1 MKTTKEY
8 FIMSN
13 YYMSA
18 QQRKALNE
26 SMNRQIAQSYERL
39 MDLCNERF
47 DENHPDPKLAAL
59 NKRLNQAAIEVED
72 LILSIW
78 DTEEDEEQEKLS
90 KEEIAL
96 IKEEIANE
104 FDEE

>member
-1 MKTTKEY
+1 
-8 FIMSN
+8 MSN

-26 SMNRQIAQSYERL
+26 AMNRQIAQSYERL

-47 DENHPDPKLAAL
+47 DENHEDPKLAAL
-59 NKRLNQAAIEVED
+59 NKRLNEAAIEVED

-78 DTEEDEEQEKLS
+78 DCSDDEENDQLS
-90 KEEIAL
+90 KEEIEL

>member
-1 MKTTKEY
+1 MATFLNYKE
-8 FIMSN
+8 
-13 YYMSA
+13 
-18 QQRKALNE
+18 RKALNE
-26 SMNRQIAQSYERL
+26 SINRQIAQSYERL

-47 DENHPDPKLAAL
+47 DENHEDPKLADL
-59 NKRLNQAAIEVED
+59 NRRLNEGAVAIED

-78 DTEEDEEQEKLS
+78 DTEEDEQAEQIS

-104 FDEE
+104 FGEE

>member
-1 MKTTKEY
+1 
-8 FIMSN
+8 MSN

-47 DENHPDPKLAAL
+47 DENHEDPKLAAL
-59 NKRLNQAAIEVED
+59 NKRLNEAAIEVED

-78 DTEEDEEQEKLS
+78 DTEEEEEQEKLS

>member
-1 MKTTKEY
+1 
-8 FIMSN
+8 MSN

-90 KEEIAL
+90 KEQIAL

>member
-1 MKTTKEY
+1 
-8 FIMSN
+8 MSN

-47 DENHPDPKLAAL
+47 DENHEDPKLAAL
-59 NKRLNQAAIEVED
+59 NKRLNEAAIEVED

-78 DTEEDEEQEKLS
+78 DCSEEEEQDKLS
-90 KEEIAL
+90 KEEIDL
-96 IKEEIANE
+96 IKSEIADE
-104 FDEE
+104 FGEE

>member
-1 MKTTKEY
+1 
-8 FIMSN
+8 MSN
-13 YYMSA
+13 YYMSS

-26 SMNRQIAQSYERL
+26 SMSRQIAQSYERL

-47 DENHPDPKLAAL
+47 DENHEDPKLADL
-59 NKRLNQAAIEVED
+59 NRRLNEGAIAIED

-78 DTEEDEEQEKLS
+78 DTEEDEEQDQLS

>member
-1 MKTTKEY
+1 
-8 FIMSN
+8 MSN
-13 YYMSA
+13 YYMSS

-47 DENHPDPKLAAL
+47 DENHEDPKLAAL
-59 NKRLNQAAIEVED
+59 NKRLNDAAVEVED

-78 DTEEDEEQEKLS
+78 DTEEDTEQDQLS

>member
-8 FIMSN
+8 FMSN
-13 YYMSA
+13 YYMSS

-59 NKRLNQAAIEVED
+59 NKRLNEAAIEVEE

-78 DTEEDEEQEKLS
+78 DDEMDNEDEQLT

>member
-1 MKTTKEY
+1 
-8 FIMSN
+8 
-13 YYMSA
+13 MSA

-39 MDLCNERF
+39 LDLCNERF
-47 DENHPDPKLAAL
+47 DENHADPKLADL
-59 NKRLNQAAIEVED
+59 NRRLNEGATQIED

-78 DTEEDEEQEKLS
+78 DDEMDQEDDQLT

>member
-1 MKTTKEY
+1 
-8 FIMSN
+8 MSN

-26 SMNRQIAQSYERL
+26 SMSRQIAQSYERL

-59 NKRLNQAAIEVED
+59 NKRLNEAAIEVED

-96 IKEEIANE
+96 IKEEIADE
-104 FDEE
+104 FGDE

>member
-1 MKTTKEY
+1 
-8 FIMSN
+8 MSN

-47 DENHPDPKLAAL
+47 DENHEDPKLADL
-59 NKRLNQAAIEVED
+59 NRRLNEGATQIED

-78 DTEEDEEQEKLS
+78 DDEMDQEDDQLS
-90 KEEIAL
+90 KEEIR
-96 IKEEIANE
+96 NY
-104 FDEE
+104 

>member
-1 MKTTKEY
+1 
-8 FIMSN
+8 MSN
-13 YYMSA
+13 YYMSV

-39 MDLCNERF
+39 LDLCNERF
-47 DENHPDPKLAAL
+47 DENHEDPKLADL
-59 NKRLNQAAIEVED
+59 NRRLNEGATQIED

-78 DTEEDEEQEKLS
+78 DTEKDTEQDQLS

-104 FDEE
+104 FGDE

>member
-1 MKTTKEY
+1 
-8 FIMSN
+8 MSN

-47 DENHPDPKLAAL
+47 DENHEDPKLAAL
-59 NKRLNQAAIEVED
+59 NKRLNEAAIEVED

-78 DTEEDEEQEKLS
+78 DCSEEEEQDKLS

>member
-8 FIMSN
+8 FIMSQ
-13 YYMSA
+13 YHMSS

-26 SMNRQIAQSYERL
+26 AMNQRIRKSYERL

-47 DENHPDPKLAAL
+47 DENHEDPKLAAL
-59 NKRLNQAAIEVED
+59 NKRLNDAAVEVED

-78 DTEEDEEQEKLS
+78 DCSEEDEQDQLS
-90 KEEIAL
+90 KEEIDA
-96 IKEEIANE
+96 IKSEIADE
-104 FDEE
+104 FGEE

>member
-1 MKTTKEY
+1 
-8 FIMSN
+8 MSN

-47 DENHPDPKLAAL
+47 DENHEDPKLAAL
-59 NKRLNQAAIEVED
+59 NKRLNAAAIEVAD

-78 DTEEDEEQEKLS
+78 DCSEEEEQDKLS

>member
-1 MKTTKEY
+1 
-8 FIMSN
+8 MSN

-18 QQRKALNE
+18 QQRKAVNE

-47 DENHPDPKLAAL
+47 DENHSDPKLAAL
-59 NKRLNQAAIEVED
+59 NKRLNEAALEVED

-78 DTEEDEEQEKLS
+78 DCSEEEEQDQLS

>member
-1 MKTTKEY
+1 
-8 FIMSN
+8 MSN

-26 SMNRQIAQSYERL
+26 SMSRQIAQSYERL

-47 DENHPDPKLAAL
+47 DENHEDPKLADL
-59 NKRLNQAAIEVED
+59 NRRLNEGAVAIED

-78 DTEEDEEQEKLS
+78 DTEEDQEQEKLS

-96 IKEEIANE
+96 IKEEIAHE
-104 FDEE
+104 FGDE

>member
-1 MKTTKEY
+1 
-8 FIMSN
+8 MSN

-47 DENHPDPKLAAL
+47 DENHADPKLADL
-59 NKRLNQAAIEVED
+59 NRRLNEGATQIED

-78 DTEEDEEQEKLS
+78 DDEMDQEDDKLS

-104 FDEE
+104 FDQE

>member
-13 YYMSA
+13 YYMSS
-18 QQRKALNE
+18 QQRKALNQA
-26 SMNRQIAQSYERL
+26 MNRQVAQSYERL
-39 MDLCNERF
+39 LDLCNERF
-47 DENHPDPKLAAL
+47 DENHEDPKLAAL
-59 NKRLNQAAIEVED
+59 NKRLNDAAVEVED

-78 DTEEDEEQEKLS
+78 DCSDDDEQDQLS

>member
-1 MKTTKEY
+1 
-8 FIMSN
+8 MSS

-47 DENHPDPKLAAL
+47 DENHPDPKLASL

-104 FDEE
+104 FGEE

>member
-1 MKTTKEY
+1 
-8 FIMSN
+8 MSQ
-13 YYMSA
+13 YHMTS
-18 QQRKALNE
+18 QQRKALNN
-26 SMNRQIAQSYERL
+26 SINKQIAQSYERL

-47 DENHPDPKLAAL
+47 DENHEDPKLADL
-59 NKRLNQAAIEVED
+59 NRRLNEGAIAIED

-78 DTEEDEEQEKLS
+78 DTEEDQEQDKLS

-104 FDEE
+104 LDKE

>member
-1 MKTTKEY
+1 
-8 FIMSN
+8 MSN

-47 DENHPDPKLAAL
+47 DENHEDPKLAAL

-78 DTEEDEEQEKLS
+78 DCSEEEEQDKLS

>member
-1 MKTTKEY
+1 
-8 FIMSN
+8 MSN

-59 NKRLNQAAIEVED
+59 NKRLNEAAIEVED

-78 DTEEDEEQEKLS
+78 DTEEDEDQEKLS